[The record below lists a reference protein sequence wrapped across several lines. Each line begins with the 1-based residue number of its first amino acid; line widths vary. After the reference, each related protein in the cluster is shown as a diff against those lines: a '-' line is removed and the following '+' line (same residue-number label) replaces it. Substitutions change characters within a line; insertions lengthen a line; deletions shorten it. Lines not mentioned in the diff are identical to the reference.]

1 MAELTKDYLTM
12 ADLIAFFGCTYS
24 TIWRWQKREDFP
36 KPRVVPGGKIWKRS
50 AIEAYFD
57 GRYRPKKNEKPEK
70 T

>member
-36 KPRVVPGGKIWKRS
+36 KPRVVPGGKIWKPFGHR
-50 AIEAYFD
+50 
-57 GRYRPKKNEKPEK
+57 GLYRRALSPKENR
-70 T
+70 